1 MGACAG
7 DRRMSPV
14 FTHIKPWTRP
24 DHYMGKDYTGYYPVY
39 ALSRDDNYLEQSNFD
54 TIRHRLG
61 GDSETVLI
69 ERSTHWA
76 CGYVDVIYVHESD
89 TKRLL
94 MADRMLAQ
102 LDMYPVLDEDD
113 YDRRVHEATLDM
125 VENIKRCPDCYPD
138 RPADDLY
145 EYARTL
151 VND

>member
-1 MGACAG
+1 
-7 DRRMSPV
+7 MSPV
-14 FTHIKPWTRP
+14 FTRIKPWTRP

-39 ALSRDDNYLEQSNFD
+39 ALSRDGNYLEQSNFD

-102 LDMYPVLDEDD
+102 LDMYPVLDEEIDLNESHHQIHRWRTRQWR
-113 YDRRVHEATLDM
+113 YRKKRLFEAHQ
-125 VENIKRCPDCYPD
+125 
-138 RPADDLY
+138 A
-145 EYARTL
+145 
-151 VND
+151 